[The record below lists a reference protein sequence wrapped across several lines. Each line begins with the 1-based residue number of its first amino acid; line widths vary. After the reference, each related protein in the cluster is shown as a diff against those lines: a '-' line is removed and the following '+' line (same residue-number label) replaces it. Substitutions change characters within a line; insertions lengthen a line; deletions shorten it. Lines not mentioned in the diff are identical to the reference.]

1 MMVSEFVSRATVRM
15 QGPALVRDLAKV
27 RNLVDE
33 FSKLSLPST
42 EIERLNTSVSLLNL
56 VIEEFAGFVLRNS
69 NE

>member
-1 MMVSEFVSRATVRM
+1 MVSEFVSRATVRM

-33 FSKLSLPST
+33 FSKLSLPPT